1 MLSVVG
7 RSVPVEV
14 EASEDYPT
22 RMELIELESLLVDE
36 PIERY
41 RAMLLLSRV
50 VSRDLFAV
58 VMFLCATFIFNLAC
72 AFCLREQSSFWLDRV
87 KELNDLVQVLP
98 IA

>member
-1 MLSVVG
+1 LLSVVG

-14 EASEDYPT
+14 EAAEDYPT

-58 VMFLCATFIFNLAC
+58 VMFLCTTFIFNLAC
-72 AFCLREQSSFWLDRV
+72 AFGLREQSSFGLDRV